1 MTTGTAKLRQNDK
14 ITPAEW
20 QLLEEM
26 GYVRLGVVLTEAEI
40 DRLCQRIDQIMWGT
54 IRYPGMRMQL
64 CPSALGSEK
73 MSRFSPQHK
82 GSSLKYRKIE
92 QLEMDPL
99 FLQCIQ
105 HLLFRDITR
114 KNWWEGRRV

>member
-20 QLLEEM
+20 QLLEEV

-40 DRLCQRIDQIMWGT
+40 DQLCQRIDQIMWGT
-54 IRYPGMRMQL
+54 IGYPGMRMQL

-99 FLQCIQ
+99 FLQYIQ

-114 KNWWEGRRV
+114 KN

>member
-40 DRLCQRIDQIMWGT
+40 DQLCQRIDQIMWGT
-54 IRYPGMRMQL
+54 IRDPGMRMQL

-73 MSRFSPQHK
+73 VSRFS
-82 GSSLKYRKIE
+82 GGSLKYRKIE

-99 FLQCIQ
+99 FLKYIQ
-105 HLLFRDITR
+105 HPLFRNITR
-114 KNWWEGRRV
+114 KMVGR

>member
-1 MTTGTAKLRQNDK
+1 MPPAKW
-14 ITPAEW
+14 E
-20 QLLEEM
+20 LLEEM
-26 GYVRLGVVLTEAEI
+26 GYVRRGVVLTEAEI

-54 IRYPGMRMQL
+54 IRYPGMRIQL

-82 GSSLKYRKIE
+82 GRSLKYRKIE

-99 FLQCIQ
+99 FLQYIQ
-105 HLLFRDITR
+105 HPLFRDITR
-114 KNWWEGRRV
+114 KKMVGR

>member
-1 MTTGTAKLRQNDK
+1 VTS
-14 ITPAEW
+14 AEW
-20 QLLEEM
+20 KLLEEV

-64 CPSALGSEK
+64 YPSALGSEK
-73 MSRFSPQHK
+73 VSRFS
-82 GSSLKYRKIE
+82 GSSLKCRKIE

-99 FLQCIQ
+99 FLKYIQ
-105 HLLFRDITR
+105 HPLFRNITR
-114 KNWWEGRRV
+114 KNGGKVGVFRSMFFNKPVQGSVSLG